1 MAKTKTS
8 SAVKDRWNK
17 KAYDELKLRVPKG
30 QKETIQAAAE
40 KRNMSVNAMI
50 NQLISNELQ
59 RLGFENVEDSE

>member
-1 MAKTKTS
+1 MVKTKTS

-50 NQLISNELQ
+50 NQLIFDELQ